1 MLKEVGGVRRCEEF
15 SLRIV
20 IVSPIRLY
28 RDGLA
33 SVLSAHA
40 GIGEVA
46 TCGQPVDGLRL
57 ARRVVPHI
65 LLLDM
70 SVVNSSA
77 TARLFARE
85 FPATKIVAL
94 ALPETEQRVVACAE
108 AGVVGYVPREGSIDD
123 LIAAIRRASQGETLC
138 PPAIAAGLMRR
149 VATLANEKRLRRPRA
164 RLTARE
170 AEVADHIALGLSNR
184 AIAARLGI
192 EVCTVKNHVHN
203 ILDKLGATHRADISE
218 QLGG

>member
-1 MLKEVGGVRRCEEF
+1 MLKVAGAVCRSEEF
-15 SLRIV
+15 AVRIV

-28 RDGLA
+28 REGLA
-33 SVLSAHA
+33 SVLSTLE

-46 TCGQPVDGLRL
+46 TCERPVDGLRL

-94 ALPETEQRVVACAE
+94 ALPETEQHVVACAE

-123 LIAAIRRASQGETLC
+123 LIAAIRHATQGETLC
-138 PPAIAAGLMRR
+138 SPVIVAGLMRR
-149 VATLANEKRLRRPRA
+149 VATLANEKRWPGPRA

-184 AIAARLGI
+184 AIATRLGI

-203 ILDKLGATHRADISE
+203 ILDKLGATQRADIAE